1 MRGGSCIRL
10 SVSNDDLLNAG
21 ARGRLKALDAE
32 LEELR
37 NQQAELNAQ
46 WERERSSMTKLT
58 QIKEEVERVNLEV
71 QQARAPA
78 PFPLLYM
85 HTAMLCAHCKFNGER
100 KSVCKRPSH
109 LQVKNALF
117 GAMQPSWGTAF
128 ASW

>member
-1 MRGGSCIRL
+1 MHHAEAAHASGACIRAIEL
-10 SVSNDDLLNAG
+10 VNAG

-71 QQARAPA
+71 QQARPLC
-78 PFPLLYM
+78 PFHPLSTCIQHRYV
-85 HTAMLCAHCKFNGER
+85 H
-100 KSVCKRPSH
+100 SVKC
-109 LQVKNALF
+109 
-117 GAMQPSWGTAF
+117 
-128 ASW
+128 